1 MVTRINASLATAQ
14 YQPGQVPTDTAQ
26 LPRYLSEEFQK
37 ISAMIDLLQAGHKD
51 VTYAAPKKPRTG
63 DIRYADG
70 TSWNPG
76 SGEGIYR
83 YSIAGTWAFLG

>member
-1 MVTRINASLATAQ
+1 MRDPNLGTVSFSAGDPTGITTLDDFIRFVRDREIKIATAIQ
-14 YQPGQVPTDTAQ
+14 A
-26 LPRYLSEEFQK
+26 L
-37 ISAMIDLLQAGHKD
+37 AAGHLD
-51 VTYAAPKKPRTG
+51 PVYSAPVKPRTG

-83 YSIAGTWAFLG
+83 YSIAGAWAFLG